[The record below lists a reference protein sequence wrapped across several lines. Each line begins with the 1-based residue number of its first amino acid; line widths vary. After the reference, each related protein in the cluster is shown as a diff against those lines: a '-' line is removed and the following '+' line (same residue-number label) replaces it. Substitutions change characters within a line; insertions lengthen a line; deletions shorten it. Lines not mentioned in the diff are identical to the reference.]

1 MGQQSHRCRLGEGA
15 RAQGRPPCD
24 GKWEAPPHDAGV
36 ETALLILILTA
47 GDPGSAAA
55 GAAVAAALREQDAK
69 ATIVLPPDSAV
80 RLAERGLKDADL
92 VSRSEKPVQATA
104 NDLKLVIVRVE
115 RRSVGTDKVVDVEL
129 WSGGRSDRM
138 SAVTGTE
145 GEPEPPAAEGARRLL
160 REATHDP
167 VTAAEHADFA
177 LIATYADRADW
188 KGLIAAIAARSDARP
203 RLLQVAVLA
212 HLRLGDQAGAQTALA
227 ALRKAY
233 PDHPFI
239 ASAAAAVDAD
249 PGGSDTL
256 RDGAGTLAMPDSN
269 ILR

>member
-1 MGQQSHRCRLGEGA
+1 MGQQTHRSRLGQGG
-15 RAQGRPPCD
+15 RAQGRPPCG
-24 GKWEAPPHDAGV
+24 GKEATAYHDTGV

-55 GAAVAAALREQDAK
+55 GAAVAAALHQQDAK
-69 ATIVLPPDSAV
+69 AVIVLPPDSAA

-92 VSRSEKPVQATA
+92 VSRSEKPIQATA
-104 NDLKLVIVRVE
+104 SDLKLVIVRVE
-115 RRSVGTDKVVDVEL
+115 RRSVGSDKVIDIEL

-138 SAVTGTE
+138 SAVTGAE

-167 VTAAEHADFA
+167 VSAAEHADFA

-188 KGLIAAIAARSDARP
+188 KGLIAAIAVRPDARP

-212 HLRLGDQAGAQTALA
+212 HLRLGDQAGAQA
-227 ALRKAY
+227 ALDAFRKAY
-233 PDHPFI
+233 PDHPFV
-239 ASAAAAVDAD
+239 AMAAAAVASD

-256 RDGAGTLAMPDSN
+256 RDGAGSVAMPDSN
-269 ILR
+269 VLR